1 MYMKMKPNISTSQ
14 YWKSPD
20 FSRFYNWWKEKNL
33 DLSID
38 SNEIPI
44 IKTNE
49 FLKTSWYT
57 LTYGNWKLEK
67 CENRLQKLRNK
78 TNITFDDKHEIMRLS
93 RLMRDIEREI
103 SLKCSPASKHSTR
116 KVRK

>member
-1 MYMKMKPNISTSQ
+1 MKSKPNISTSK
-14 YWKSPD
+14 YWKSPE

-33 DLSID
+33 ELSID

-49 FLKTSWYT
+49 FLKSNWYS
-57 LTYGNWKLEK
+57 LTFGNWKLDQ
-67 CENRLQKLRNK
+67 CENALQKLRKKRNK
-78 TNITFDDKHEIMRLS
+78 TFDDKHEMMRLS
-93 RLMRDIEREI
+93 RLMRGIDREI
-103 SLKCSPASKHSTR
+103 SLKCSPASKHRTR